1 MNQFPKTV
9 VKLAAEESV
18 CLYLYLHKN
27 DPTSHSQLQ
36 AYKRVHILLA
46 WKLNHKDGKK
56 L

>member
-1 MNQFPKTV
+1 MNQFPKIV

-18 CLYLYLHKN
+18 CLYLYLPTD

-46 WKLNHKDGKK
+46 WKLNHKDTNK